1 MCCFICDDFIYAKR
15 KKFFFVLTELRELI
29 RNRISIL
36 NIVNIKQ
43 DGTNNY
49 QESNNGPQIK
59 SRGDDNLS

>member
-1 MCCFICDDFIYAKR
+1 MTSFMLKGN
-15 KKFFFVLTELRELI
+15 KFFFDVLTELRELI

-43 DGTNNY
+43 DGTKNY